1 MSLPKAGASAHLHD
15 EGLRPWVPL
24 LSTCTLTLGPLH
36 PPSRLHHAGQASLDL
51 SAERQEGFLRIPPTP

>member
-15 EGLRPWVPL
+15 GGLRPWVPL